1 MCYNLSTKH
10 NNSPIHIKI
19 ISEFKIYI
27 ECSSNK
33 NVNEKITE
41 QNNRK
46 NTVHEIYNRMF
57 ITDQKIYFIMI
68 PNLPALF
75 LEKMTEVIKH

>member
-33 NVNEKITE
+33 NVNGKITE
-41 QNNRK
+41 
-46 NTVHEIYNRMF
+46 
-57 ITDQKIYFIMI
+57 
-68 PNLPALF
+68 
-75 LEKMTEVIKH
+75 